1 MKNPKILVSGATGW
15 VGRELLHIFSESDID
30 LSGLIL
36 ISSTDKTIKING
48 THLSVSNCYSQDIIS
63 PVQSY
68 FDFAFLTKNHFKK
81 YGADSFKEINLKII
95 SNSTNLIKRI
105 CPKTVILASSGAI
118 YGVKN
123 SNFDDALYADL
134 KKNQEEQI
142 AKACEI
148 SGSNL
153 IVSRIFNL
161 SGRGITK
168 ESSYAI
174 ADLTLKAMQNLDL
187 TNNSG
192 FKVTRRYCDLTQLL
206 KLLVEMAN
214 LSLNLTFDTGGVKID
229 LKSLAYKI
237 TEVIDTKSKVCFPSQ
252 YENLE
257 ADNYFSV
264 SDNYEKLLVEFLG
277 IDSMSID
284 NQILNTRAALL
295 SNM

>member
-15 VGRELLHIFSESDID
+15 VGRELLHIFSESNID
-30 LSGLIL
+30 LSNLIL
-36 ISSTDKTIKING
+36 ISSKDKMIKING
-48 THLSVSNCYSQDIIS
+48 THLSVSNFYNQGIIS
-63 PVQSY
+63 PIQSY
-68 FDFAFLTKNHFKK
+68 FDFAFLTKNQFKK
-81 YGADSFKEINLKII
+81 YGPDAFKEINLKII

-118 YGVKN
+118 YGAKN

-161 SGRGITK
+161 SGLGITK

-174 ADLTLKAMQNLDL
+174 ADLTSKAMQNLDL
-187 TNNSG
+187 TTISDR
-192 FKVTRRYCDLTQLL
+192 KVTRRYCDLTQLL
-206 KLLVEMAN
+206 KLLVEMAK
-214 LSLNLTFDTGGVKID
+214 LNLNRTFDTGGVKID
-229 LKSLAYKI
+229 LRSLAYKI
-237 TEVIDTKSKVCFPSQ
+237 TEVIETKSKVLFPDQ

-257 ADNYFSV
+257 EDNYFSA
-264 SDNYEKLLVEFLG
+264 SDNYEKLLLEFLG
-277 IDSMSID
+277 IESTSIEK
-284 NQILNTRAALL
+284 QILNTRTALSSKL
-295 SNM
+295 

>member
-30 LSGLIL
+30 LSSLIL
-36 ISSTDKTIKING
+36 ISSKDKMIKINR
-48 THLSVSNCYSQDIIS
+48 THLSVSNFYNQEINS
-63 PVQSY
+63 PVKSY
-68 FDFAFLTKNHFKK
+68 FDFAFLTKNQLKM
-81 YGADSFKEINLKII
+81 YGPDAFKEINLKII

-118 YGVKN
+118 YGAKN
-123 SNFDDALYADL
+123 SNFEDALYADL
-134 KKNQEEQI
+134 KTKQEELI

-161 SGRGITK
+161 SGRGMTK
-168 ESSYAI
+168 ESNYAI

-187 TNNSG
+187 TTNSDR
-192 FKVTRRYCDLTQLL
+192 KVMRRYCDLTQLL
-206 KLLVEMAN
+206 KLLVEMAK
-214 LSLNLTFDTGGVKID
+214 LNLNCTFDTGGVKID

-237 TEVIDTKSKVCFPSQ
+237 TEVIETKSKVCFPSQ

-264 SDNYEKLLVEFLG
+264 SNNYEKLLLEILG

-284 NQILNTRAALL
+284 NQILNTRDALL
-295 SNM
+295 SKM

>member
-15 VGRELLHIFSESDID
+15 VGSELLHILSESDID

-36 ISSTDKTIKING
+36 ISSKDKMIKINR
-48 THLSVSNCYSQDIIS
+48 TYLSVSNFYNKEIIG

-68 FDFAFLTKNHFKK
+68 FDFAFLTKNQFNK
-81 YGADSFKEINLKII
+81 YGPDSFKEINLKII

-105 CPKTVILASSGAI
+105 CPETVILASSGAI
-118 YGVKN
+118 YGAKN
-123 SNFDDALYADL
+123 SNIGDALYADL

-174 ADLTLKAMQNLDL
+174 ADLTLTAMQNLDL
-187 TNNSG
+187 TTTSG
-192 FKVTRRYCDLTQLL
+192 CKVTRRYCDLTQLL
-206 KLLVEMAN
+206 KLLIEMASLN
-214 LSLNLTFDTGGVKID
+214 LNLTFDTGGVKID

-237 TEVIDTKSKVCFPSQ
+237 TEVIETQSKVCFPSQ

-264 SDNYEKLLVEFLG
+264 SNNYEKLLLEILG

-284 NQILNTRAALL
+284 NQILNTRDALL
-295 SNM
+295 SKM